1 MLQTVQIGKAFIG
14 VQHPVYIVAEI
25 GINHNGDIEMAKSL
39 IDAAV
44 KAGCNAVKFQK
55 RTPELCVPPEQRNQK
70 RKTPWGYISYMD
82 YRDKIEFGIEE
93 YREIDAYC
101 REKRIVWFAS
111 CWDEP
116 SVDFIAQFEPVCYKI
131 PSAALTDAELLKYH
145 RVTNRPIILSTGMST
160 LDQVQGAVSCLGQDN
175 LILLHC
181 NGTYPCPPPQL
192 NLRTITTLSKMFS
205 CPIGYSGH
213 EVGLPTT
220 LAAVTL
226 GACFVERH
234 ITLDRAMW
242 GSDQAASVEPH
253 GFERLVKY
261 IRAVEASLGDGVK
274 RVYPDEKSAM
284 ERLRRKDTLMLQN

>member
-1 MLQTVQIGKAFIG
+1 MPQVVQIGERLIG
-14 VQHPVYIVAEI
+14 AEHPAYIVAEI
-25 GINHNGDIEMAKSL
+25 GINHNGDIDVAKSL

-44 KAGCNAVKFQK
+44 RTGCDAVKFQK
-55 RTPELCVPPEQRNQK
+55 RTPELCVPPEQRNQM

-82 YRDKIEFGIEE
+82 YRHKVEFSIDE
-93 YREIDAYC
+93 YQELDAYC
-101 REKRIVWFAS
+101 RAKGITWFAS

-116 SVDFIAQFEPVCYKI
+116 SVDFISQFEPPCYKI
-131 PSAALTDAELLKYH
+131 PSAALTDAELLTYYRK
-145 RVTNRPIILSTGMST
+145 TGCPLILSTGMST
-160 LDQVQGAVSCLGQDN
+160 LSQVQAAVKRIGEND

-181 NGTYPCPPPQL
+181 NGTYPCAPNQL
-192 NLRTITTLSKMFS
+192 NLTTIGTLSKLFN

-220 LAAVTL
+220 VAAVTL
-226 GACFVERH
+226 GANFVERH

-242 GSDQAASVEPH
+242 GSDQAASVEPQ

-261 IRAVEASLGDGVK
+261 IRTVESALGDGVK

-284 ERLRRKDTLMLQN
+284 ERLRRKDTLQISV